1 MKTTIDDIKNEVI
14 DVIGGSGE
22 RFGLNRTA
30 AMLKALLW
38 LTRRPLSLDEM
49 ADILEVSK
57 ASVSTNI
64 RLLERWKVARRVYN
78 RGDRKNYYEI
88 RGDIWE
94 IETEIARTVM
104 RDFVDGLRNLFH
116 RSSEDLK
123 NVEQA
128 TAEDA
133 EQVKFLNERFDQM
146 LEYMDVVDHLM
157 KALLKD
163 GKVSPD
169 TIKKISID

>member
-22 RFGLNRTA
+22 RFGLPRTA
-30 AMLKALLW
+30 AQLKGLLW

-104 RDFVDGLRNLFH
+104 RDFVDGLRNLFS
-116 RSSEDLK
+116 RCNDDLK
-123 NVEQA
+123 NVEQK
-128 TAEDA
+128 TEDDA
-133 EQVKFLNERFDQM
+133 ANVAFLDERFNQI

-157 KALLKD
+157 KVLLKD
-163 GKVSPD
+163 GKVTPEA
-169 TIKKISID
+169 IKKIKID

>member
-1 MKTTIDDIKNEVI
+1 MKTTIDDVKNEVI

-38 LTRRPLSLDEM
+38 LTQRPLSLDDM

-88 RGDIWE
+88 RGDLWE

-104 RDFVDGLRNLFH
+104 RDFVDGLRHLFT
-116 RSSEDLK
+116 RCSGDLD
-123 NVEQA
+123 NVAQS

-133 EQVKFLNERFDQM
+133 EKVRFLKERFSQI

-157 KALLKD
+157 KVLLRD

-169 TIKKISID
+169 AIKKISID